1 MRRGVVAALAAGI
14 GMAVSFNGA
23 SAHGGYS
30 EYRRDAWYAAYDRIQ
45 AARERRRAEAEARAE
60 KRALAFQD
68 RLARLRER
76 GLRGDYD
83 RRWVR
88 EGHRAYRDYER
99 YCDCAPYRDYAERPR
114 IYGYRYGYYGYGHAY
129 PAAYG
134 YGYAYPYPDLDTDN
148 RQIKDRDWR
157 PDSYPTGW
165 ASWWVRMDRDRRGN

>member
-1 MRRGVVAALAAGI
+1 MRSGVVAALAVGI
-14 GMAVSFNGA
+14 GMAVSFTGA
-23 SAHGGYS
+23 SAREGHG

-45 AARERRRAEAEARAE
+45 AARERRRADAEARAE
-60 KRALAFQD
+60 KRALAYQD
-68 RLARLRER
+68 RLSRLRER

-83 RRWVR
+83 RRWMR

-99 YCDCAPYRDYAERPR
+99 YCDCTPYRDYAERPR
-114 IYGYRYGYYGYGHAY
+114 IYGYGYYGYGYGY

-134 YGYAYPYPDLDTDN
+134 YGYGYPYPDLDTDN

-165 ASWWVRMDRDRRGN
+165 ASWWVRMDRDRRGGN